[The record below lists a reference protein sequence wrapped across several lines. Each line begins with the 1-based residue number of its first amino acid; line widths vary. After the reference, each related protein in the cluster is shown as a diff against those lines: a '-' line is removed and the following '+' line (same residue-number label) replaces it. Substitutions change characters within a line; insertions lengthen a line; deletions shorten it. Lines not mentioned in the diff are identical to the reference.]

1 MVDGSLRTRPGRR
14 SSSVLPMIEPVEP
27 VEPVAAREAPSGC
40 GEGGGISGIEP
51 RAASRWGWSAV
62 PLDAEA
68 SRRLVQQRVG
78 FFGGVF
84 LLLSVAFYLRNALAI
99 AVLSAAAPPFGHP
112 AFLFHVGAIALHAT
126 QWSWCR
132 FGRLSP
138 RQLDALDALGLL
150 GAMVLYGAV
159 TVAEAMSLEHA
170 VAVQSAGAE
179 VLLVAIIL
187 LALVLTHAII
197 VPLDARRM
205 FALSAAAAALGVT
218 AAYLVAR
225 VGLPPALLE
234 AKPWLPLNQVI
245 FVGMWG
251 VVAVTVATI
260 AARVIHGLSQRVR
273 DANEVGQYM
282 LEERIGEGG
291 MGVVYLAR
299 HALLRRPTAVKLL
312 PPGRAGEQAI
322 SRFER
327 EVRLTS
333 SLTHPNT
340 IAIFD
345 FGRTPDGM
353 FYYAMEY
360 LDGITLEHLTVF
372 DGPQPASRV
381 IHLLKQACG
390 ALGEAHALGLVH
402 RDIKPANLMLCIR
415 GNMPD
420 QIKVLDF
427 GLVKEHAP
435 ETALGLSTEGM
446 LLGTPAYLAPE
457 AILHPARAD
466 ARSDLYALAAV
477 GYWLLVAQSLFPSQS
492 VLEVCLH
499 HLHTPPVPPSERS
512 PHPIPPALDALLL
525 RCLSKDADARP
536 ASALELAQ
544 LLDAI
549 EAPPWTRDQGD
560 RWWRERAPL
569 ALAAVKQS
577 RRGGDT
583 PGPRTIAVDVQ
594 RRTPRSAL
602 QRPPA

>member
-1 MVDGSLRTRPGRR
+1 MIDQADSLASPKPPSEPAELDG
-14 SSSVLPMIEPVEP
+14 MF
-27 VEPVAAREAPSGC
+27 
-40 GEGGGISGIEP
+40 GIEG
-51 RAASRWGWSAV
+51 RAASRSGWSAV
-62 PLDAEA
+62 PLDEEA
-68 SRRLVQQRVG
+68 SRRLTQQRIG

-84 LLLSVAFYLRNALAI
+84 LVLSVAFYLRNAVAI
-99 AVLSAAAPPFGHP
+99 AVLSEAWPPLAHP
-112 AFLFHVGAIALHAT
+112 AFLLHGGAIALHLA

-132 FGRLSP
+132 FGFLSR
-138 RQLDALDALGLL
+138 RQLDALDAVGLL
-150 GAMVLYGAV
+150 GAMALYGAL
-159 TVAEAMSLEHA
+159 TIAEAMSLEHA

-187 LALVLTHAII
+187 LALVLIHAII

-205 FALSAAAAALGVT
+205 FALSAATAALGAA

-225 VGLPPALLE
+225 TGLPRDLLE
-234 AKPWLPLNQVI
+234 QKPWLPLNQVI

-251 VVAVTVATI
+251 LVAVAVATI

-273 DANEVGQYM
+273 DANEVGQYV
-282 LEERIGEGG
+282 LEQRIGEGG

-312 PPGRAGEQAI
+312 PAHRAGEQAVR
-322 SRFER
+322 RFEQ

-345 FGRTPDGM
+345 FGRTPDGV

-360 LDGITLEHLTVF
+360 LDGITLEHLAVF
-372 DGPQPASRV
+372 DGPQPVSRV
-381 IHLLKQACG
+381 LQLLRQACG

-420 QIKVLDF
+420 QIKILDF

-435 ETALGLSTEGM
+435 ETSLGLSTEGV

-457 AILHPARAD
+457 AILHPGRAD

-477 GYWLLVAQSLFPSQS
+477 GYWLLVAESLFPSQS
-492 VLEVCLH
+492 VLEACVH
-499 HLHTPPVPPSERS
+499 HLHTPPVAPSERS
-512 PHPIPPALDALLL
+512 SQPIPPALDALLL
-525 RCLSKDADARP
+525 RCLSKDPDARP

-544 LLDAI
+544 LLEAI
-549 EAPPWTRDQGD
+549 EAPPWTREHGE
-560 RWWRERAPL
+560 RWWRDRAPSVI
-569 ALAAVKQS
+569 ATVKQS
-577 RRGGDT
+577 GSSDST
-583 PGPRTIAVDVQ
+583 PGPRTIAVDLQ
-594 RRTPRSAL
+594 RRTPGSAV
-602 QRPPA
+602 QRRQA